1 MKKFIFFLMIF
12 TILPLEAHL
21 PKWHYLKQIKF
32 WAADS
37 AHAVPFL
44 CAVTESGR
52 LYLLSSSATT
62 VGAHNAV
69 YYADSNDTE
78 FTLMVDFYNNG
89 DSDSLSGNMGPL
101 RGIATLGNDV
111 YVNASVPYTRS
122 KPNTVASLYY
132 YKDGDTNQVS
142 KYGFYLGSGG
152 HGTYTNGIALTKD
165 TLAIMGVT
173 AGAGVPGPRARF
185 YNLTNSLT
193 TPAKGSW
200 YAESGEF
207 EIGGTHSAGIDVIR
221 DVATIPGEDYNDSI
235 SVFYTSRNSQSD
247 ENITGGVA
255 SWSGGTQ
262 LPNSTPGVAKFVSQR
277 VADFEGQLSSFS
289 TTIPYGITVDKNKR
303 LWVSGTDALKRWVRA
318 YDIAGGTFATLMYEL
333 PADSSSTDPNPNG
346 APLRAPSDVALTS
359 DGLTA
364 YVVDIY
370 QRSAF
375 QYKYGV
381 FTSVGEEKNVPHSF
395 ELLQNYPNPFNP
407 TTFISYDVST
417 SGPISLVVTNALG
430 QTVAT
435 LVNGYTEAGRHNQIF
450 TADQLPTGVYFYTLT
465 TSAGAQTKK
474 MMLIK

>member
-1 MKKFIFFLMIF
+1 MKKLTIALMMFIF
-12 TILPLEAHL
+12 LPLHAQL
-21 PKWHYLKQIKF
+21 PKWHYIKQIKF
-32 WAADS
+32 PSSDS
-37 AHAVPFL
+37 AFAVPFL
-44 CAVTESGR
+44 CTVTENGR
-52 LYLLSSSATT
+52 LYVLSSSATT
-62 VGAHNAV
+62 VEAHNAV

-78 FTLMVDFYNNG
+78 FTLMIDYHNNG

-101 RGIATLGNDV
+101 RGIAALGNDI

-142 KYGFYLGSGG
+142 KYGFYFSSAG

-185 YNLTNSLT
+185 YNLTNSLA

-207 EIGGTHSAGIDVIR
+207 EIGGAHSAGIDVIR
-221 DVATIPGEDYNDSI
+221 DVATIPGEDYNDST

-255 SWSGGTQ
+255 SWTGGTQ
-262 LPNSTPGVAKFVSQR
+262 LPGSSPGVAKFVSQR

-289 TTIPYGITVDKNKR
+289 TTIPYGITVDKDKR
-303 LWVSGTDALKRWVRA
+303 LWVAGTDALKRWVRA
-318 YDIAGGTFATLMYEL
+318 YDIAGGTFATLKYEL
-333 PADSSSTDPNPNG
+333 PADSSSTDPNPDG

-375 QYKYGV
+375 QFKFGV
-381 FTSVGEEKNVPHSF
+381 FTSVGEEEHIPHSF
-395 ELLQNYPNPFNP
+395 TLLQNYPNPFNP
-407 TTFISYDVST
+407 STFISFEISQ
-417 SGPISLVVTNALG
+417 SGPVSLVVTNTLG
-430 QTVAT
+430 QQVAT
-435 LVNGYTEAGRHNQIF
+435 LVNGYMEAGRHNRVF

-465 TSAGAQTKK
+465 TPSGAHTKK